1 MSERRTSM
9 LMPLD
14 PRPALFSD
22 VLGLDWNDPER
33 PLDNRVMLSLPL

>member
-1 MSERRTSM
+1 M

-14 PRPALFSD
+14 PRPPVLFSD

>member
-1 MSERRTSM
+1 M

-14 PRPALFSD
+14 NRPAVMFSE
-22 VLGLDWNDPER
+22 VRGLDWNDPER